1 MNKRIDDK
9 LKFVEKSEQM
19 LVELLEKIEKYELF
33 IQKKKSNEEALSTSE
48 GGKLLYQLQEMLN
61 KLHSIPERIQQLANS
76 SSKELEELLS
86 QKSIFTEEELK
97 IFDKMEKMVKEAGF
111 PPVKESESKK
121 SKRKNRKPPPG
132 NNGKWLQVD

>member
-19 LVELLEKIEKYELF
+19 LVELLEKIEKYEAF
-33 IQKKKSNEEALSTSE
+33 IQKKKSNKEALSTSE

-76 SSKELEELLS
+76 SSRDLEDLLS
-86 QKSIFTEEELK
+86 QKSIFTEEEMK
-97 IFDKMEKMVKEAGF
+97 IFNDMEEMVKKAGF
-111 PPVKESESKK
+111 PSVEAEEAKK
-121 SKRKNRKPPPG
+121 SKRKNRKPSPG